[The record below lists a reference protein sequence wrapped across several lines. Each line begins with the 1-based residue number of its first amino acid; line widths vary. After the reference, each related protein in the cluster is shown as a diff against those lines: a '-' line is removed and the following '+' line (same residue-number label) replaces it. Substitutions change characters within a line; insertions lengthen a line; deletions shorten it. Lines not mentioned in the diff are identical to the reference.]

1 MRYLKLGLMALS
13 IISSLIAC
21 QKAEETQ
28 LVFDENIFHETD
40 LVGEFVTTEGQT
52 VLGDVIDI
60 PYSIENLLK
69 AYENLPAQTKSQINP
84 EDIQPTHYY
93 VRFYPKS
100 IEEQDILRNIKP
112 YVFLS
117 ETPLDRKVVVGGS
130 SYHDPS
136 IPEDLPTF
144 QYTVVPVARW
154 TELEKTVPVEAEILI
169 KAYIPDYDE
178 AYTTKSEHKYGIPTS
193 AYEDL
198 LKEAYRITGN
208 EYFPETKSSWNPS
221 GRIRAYDN
229 YFDMM
234 TAVPGVRVRATHL
247 LKVKETLTDEQG
259 RFTLPS
265 FNSSVT
271 YKLIWES
278 DDWDIRDGLT
288 GQATY
293 DGPNLSTQWFPEIG
307 TTHEKNV
314 RYAATHRAAY
324 KFYYKDIDGLIRPA
338 FQDKFKICQ
347 RDSNSSTPSVF
358 TNANA
363 MGWHIESWIHMA
375 DGSLRDIDEMYNH
388 IAHELGHAAHYSNN
402 SDDYNDYCKG
412 IKESWA
418 EYCSFIVYKKEYGVY
433 NADHYEYYEESW
445 PNVSNVRYSPIFLDL
460 QDDYNQRIEMDNS
473 SLPNDVVCG
482 YTGSQ
487 LSGILNNSAYT
498 LSALKTKVKASKPSG
513 VTDYD
518 IDTLFDVYESN
529 WINDYN

>member
-1 MRYLKLGLMALS
+1 MRYLKSGLMVIS

-28 LVFDENIFHETD
+28 LVFDENIFCETD

-69 AYENLPAQTKSQINP
+69 AYENLPAQTKSQISP
-84 EDIQPTHYY
+84 DDIQPTHYY

-117 ETPLDRKVVVGGS
+117 ETPLDRKIVVGGT

-144 QYTVVPVARW
+144 QYTVVPVDRW
-154 TELEKTVPVEAEILI
+154 AELEKNVPVEAKILI

-178 AYTTKSEHKYGIPTS
+178 AYTTKSEEKYSIPAS
-193 AYEDL
+193 AYEAL

-208 EYFPETKSSWNPS
+208 QYMPETKSSWNPN

-229 YFDMM
+229 INNSM

-247 LKVKETLTDEQG
+247 LKVKETLTDDDG

-278 DDWDIRDGLT
+278 DNWDIRDGLT
-288 GQATY
+288 GQAVY
-293 DGPNLSTQWFPEIG
+293 DGPTSNSQWFPEIG
-307 TTHEKNV
+307 SSNEKSV

-324 KFYYKDIDGLIRPA
+324 KFYYKDIDGLIRPV
-338 FQDKFKICQ
+338 FSNKLKICQ
-347 RDSNSSTPSVF
+347 HDSSNSNPSVF
-358 TNANA
+358 SNTYA
-363 MGWHIESWIHMA
+363 MGWHIESWIYNSN
-375 DGSLRDIDEMYNH
+375 GVLRNIDELFYH
-388 IAHELGHAAHYSNN
+388 IAHELGHAAHCSNN
-402 SDDYNDYCKG
+402 ENDYNAYSKG

-418 EYCSFIVYKKEYGVY
+418 VFSGLTVYKKEYGMYITDYY
-433 NADHYEYYEESW
+433 NYYEGGW
-445 PNVSNVRYSPIFLDL
+445 PFVNNVRYSPIFLDL
-460 QDDYNQRIEMDNS
+460 QDDYNQKVELNFIFYPD
-473 SLPNDVVCG
+473 DVVSG

-487 LSGILNNSAYT
+487 LSTILNDQSYT
-498 LSALKTKVKASKPSG
+498 LSNLKSKVKASKPTG
-513 VTDYD
+513 VTNSD
-518 IDTLFDVYESN
+518 IDTLFSVYEN
-529 WINDYN
+529 YWIEDYD